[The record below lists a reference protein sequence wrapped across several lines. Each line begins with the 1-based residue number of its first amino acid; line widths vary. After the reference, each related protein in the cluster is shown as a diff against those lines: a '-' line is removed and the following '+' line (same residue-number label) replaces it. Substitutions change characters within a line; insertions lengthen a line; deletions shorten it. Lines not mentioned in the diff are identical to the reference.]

1 MREPT
6 EYTNL
11 SSEYQGKENSSMSM
25 NRCPTLP
32 SASKESESHCKKDN
46 LTSSIVK
53 EKKENNNFVHG
64 GRDSKIVQNSL
75 NISNGLGL
83 DNILKRAIER
93 VR

>member
-1 MREPT
+1 
-6 EYTNL
+6 
-11 SSEYQGKENSSMSM
+11 
-25 NRCPTLP
+25 
-32 SASKESESHCKKDN
+32 
-46 LTSSIVK
+46 VK